1 MNSLDINRVNE
12 ANFVLRHF
20 IDLSA
25 RLLPFLDELQRKH
38 DLSLEECSNRNKI
51 IDVFENYEFDNS
63 TSEILIN
70 SNILELICKAF
81 ADITS
86 TSYFLRPNQQ
96 NKRLHRF
103 LLEYNRLKENWG
115 QINAN

>member
-1 MNSLDINRVNE
+1 MKSADIHRVNK

-25 RLLPFLDELQRKH
+25 RLLPFLDELQRKKE
-38 DLSLEECSNRNKI
+38 LSLEECNNRNKI
-51 IDVFENYEFDNS
+51 IDVFENYEFETN

-81 ADITS
+81 MDITT

-96 NKRLHRF
+96 NKRLNHF
-103 LLEYNRLKENWG
+103 LQEYNRLQEKWG
-115 QINAN
+115 QIDAN